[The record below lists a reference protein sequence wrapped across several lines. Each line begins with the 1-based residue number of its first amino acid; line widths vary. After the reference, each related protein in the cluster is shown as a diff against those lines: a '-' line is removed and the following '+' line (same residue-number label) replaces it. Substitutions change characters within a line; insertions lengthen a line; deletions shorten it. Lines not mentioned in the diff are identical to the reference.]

1 MKLKELLH
9 KPYTCGSCMGD
20 ISIKICGLIVLSI
33 NINLLNW
40 KSSLNE
46 LLILRIISEGINE
59 NKRIKV

>member
-1 MKLKELLH
+1 
-9 KPYTCGSCMGD
+9 MGD